1 MGVHELTEALLNG
14 LDTAVVPKEFVV
26 WIQVESELIGI
37 WNELP
42 VIHAS
47 CEKANVASG
56 AL

>member
-1 MGVHELTEALLNG
+1 MGVNYLTEALLNG
-14 LDTAVVPKEFVV
+14 LDTAVVPKEFIV

-37 WNELP
+37 WEEPP
-42 VIHAS
+42 VRHAS